1 MKIDPDR
8 VVLPP
13 SEMLAGYDD
22 DDLRALSAYGRFI
35 IFSRDDV
42 IIKEGNEQNRLC
54 FLVAGGLD
62 VVHETETGRVPIGT
76 ISEGEWF
83 GEINIF
89 DADVASA
96 TVVARSESQVWYISR
111 GKLEEFLNASPALG
125 CQLILGAAEVLARRI
140 RGVLAKLNATW
151 ELSS

>member
-1 MKIDPDR
+1 
-8 VVLPP
+8 
-13 SEMLAGYDD
+13 
-22 DDLRALSAYGRFI
+22 
-35 IFSRDDV
+35 
-42 IIKEGNEQNRLC
+42 
-54 FLVAGGLD
+54 
-62 VVHETETGRVPIGT
+62 VVHETDTGPVPVGG

-96 TVVARSESQVWYISR
+96 TVVARRESQVWYISR
-111 GKLEEFLNASPALG
+111 SKLEAFLNDEPALG
-125 CQLILGAAEVLARRI
+125 CQLILGAAEILAHRI

>member
-1 MKIDPDR
+1 MRIDPDR
-8 VVLPP
+8 VVLPS
-13 SEMLAGYDD
+13 SEMLAGYEKE
-22 DDLRALSAYGRFI
+22 DLEELSDYGRFI
-35 IFSRDDV
+35 IFNAGDV
-42 IIKEGNEQNRLC
+42 IIREGHEQNRLG
-54 FLVAGGLD
+54 FLIAGALD
-62 VVHETETGRVPIGT
+62 VVHETETGPVPVGT

-96 TVVARSESQVWYISR
+96 TVISRGESQVWYISR
-111 GKLEEFLNASPALG
+111 AKLEEFLNTSPALG

-140 RGVLAKLNATW
+140 RRVLAKLNATW

>member
-13 SEMLAGYDD
+13 SDMLAGYEKE
-22 DDLRALSAYGRFI
+22 DLQELSGYGRFI
-35 IFSRDDV
+35 VFNAGDV
-42 IIKEGNEQNRLC
+42 IMKEGKEQNRLA

-62 VVHETETGRVPIGT
+62 VVHETDTGAVPVGA

-96 TVVARSESQVWYISR
+96 TVVAHSESQVWYISR

-151 ELSS
+151 EISS